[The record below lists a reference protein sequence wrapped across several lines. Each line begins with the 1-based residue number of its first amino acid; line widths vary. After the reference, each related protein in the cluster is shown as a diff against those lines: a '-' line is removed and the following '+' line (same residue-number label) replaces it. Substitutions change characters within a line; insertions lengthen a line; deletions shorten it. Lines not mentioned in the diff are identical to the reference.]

1 MFSRIHEKLG
11 TAGFVISIVALIAA
25 LSGGAYAAG
34 ALNPQVKKQITKE
47 SKKFSKKFSKQFA
60 TAGPQGAKG
69 DTGAAGA
76 NGAKGDAGS
85 PGTPGSP
92 GNPGEPGESGVC
104 SEGNPSCTLPAGAT
118 LTGFWSA
125 AGGGEDLAMANISFP
140 LQVSPA
146 PTAVVQGG
154 EAFGHTLGYELQDG
168 EAQLVGPYKTVAE
181 IVTAPVGAVAAA
193 EEDAAAYAAV
203 CPGNPAEPEA
213 AAEFLCLYRED
224 VEGDVVV
231 ATNENVEP
239 FAQAATEFGIAV
251 PFEIHENPGYIRGTW
266 AVTQ

>member
-1 MFSRIHEKLG
+1 MFARIHEKLG
-11 TAGFVISIVALIAA
+11 TAGFVISIVALVAA
-25 LSGGAYAAG
+25 MTGGAYAAG
-34 ALNPQVKKQITKE
+34 ALSPQAKKQITKE

-60 TAGPQGAKG
+60 KAGPQGAKG

-76 NGAKGDAGS
+76 NGANGTNGAAGS
-85 PGTPGSP
+85 PGTPGS
-92 GNPGEPGESGVC
+92 NGEPGMC
-104 SEGNPSCTLPAGAT
+104 SEGNPVCALPAGAT
-118 LTGFWSA
+118 LTGYWSA
-125 AGGGEDLAMANISFP
+125 SGGAEDLALATISFP

-154 EAFGHTLGYELQDG
+154 EAFGHTLGYEVQDG
-168 EAQLVGPYKTVAE
+168 EAHLVGPYKTVLE
-181 IVTAPVGAVAAA
+181 IVTAPVGAAQAA
-193 EEDAAAYAAV
+193 EEDAAAYAAA
-203 CPGNPAEPEA
+203 CPGNAGEPEA

-224 VEGDVVV
+224 QEGDIVP

-239 FAQAATEFGIAV
+239 FAQAATEFGVTV